1 MRKRLAVELES
12 MKNMQDAIRILQ
24 DAASKV
30 TYDGKGAREASAAIT
45 SLHNAVFYLLTGRM
59 IQFQA

>member
-1 MRKRLAVELES
+1 